1 MDLLDVRSAADT
13 AAFPTQTAHPG
24 DHRRRDR
31 ILVSPG
37 ERRTAAARR
46 GDTRP
51 DIVRAVDAAAL
62 LRTARTRA
70 GLSQRAL
77 AEAAGTSQS
86 AVAAIESGRKQPTVA
101 TLDRLLRA
109 AGTELVPATF
119 EQAALLR
126 RARRLED
133 VLHLAEALPFRR
145 EGGLRYP
152 RLPT

>member
-1 MDLLDVRSAADT
+1 MAT
-13 AAFPTQTAHPG
+13 
-24 DHRRRDR
+24 
-31 ILVSPG
+31 
-37 ERRTAAARR
+37 
-46 GDTRP
+46 
-51 DIVRAVDAAAL
+51 VDAAAL
-62 LRTARTRA
+62 LCTARRRA

-77 AEAAGTSQS
+77 AESAGTSQS

-109 AGTELVPATF
+109 AGTELVLAAP

-133 VLHLAEALPFRR
+133 VLQLAEALPFRR

-152 RLPT
+152 RVPT